1 METKNNG
8 KNKDDKTSKDLQKN
22 EGRRLLIFIILL
34 SIFAVVYVLNTND
47 QEGLRYLMN
56 MFQQRYKNKK
66 QGNGNKKWVKKHQ
79 EKNN

>member
-1 METKNNG
+1 METKNNE

-22 EGRRLLIFIILL
+22 EGRRLLIFIILF

-56 MFQQRYKNKK
+56 MF
-66 QGNGNKKWVKKHQ
+66 
-79 EKNN
+79 

>member
-1 METKNNG
+1 METKNNE

-56 MFQQRYKNKK
+56 MF
-66 QGNGNKKWVKKHQ
+66 
-79 EKNN
+79 

>member
-1 METKNNG
+1 METKNNE